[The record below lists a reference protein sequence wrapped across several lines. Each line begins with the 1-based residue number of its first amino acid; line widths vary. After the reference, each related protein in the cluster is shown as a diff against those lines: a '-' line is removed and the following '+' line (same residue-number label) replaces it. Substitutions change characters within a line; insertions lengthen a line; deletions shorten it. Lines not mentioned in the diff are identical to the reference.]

1 MLLYILSRDLS
12 FFGIDFFSGN
22 RSSDLGR
29 TKSKEVLLFPDSPG
43 LLFNHTFGKTLRGNS
58 THSFSVRSSS
68 NSDICPVRNFML
80 YLNICRLIS
89 VDISQGYLFRA
100 SSKAGHISD
109 KPFIGSPVDNR
120 FKQYLKDA
128 GLDGG
133 ETPHSLRA
141 GCSITLEL
149 LGVSKSD
156 IAKHIGWRS
165 TSMVDHY
172 NDLEQIVK
180 PGHTAEVLSSTAS
193 SRASSSATGDAISS
207 YQDVNELKNFSPV
220 FP

>member
-1 MLLYILSRDLS
+1 
-12 FFGIDFFSGN
+12 
-22 RSSDLGR
+22 
-29 TKSKEVLLFPDSPG
+29 
-43 LLFNHTFGKTLRGNS
+43 
-58 THSFSVRSSS
+58 
-68 NSDICPVRNFML
+68 ML
-80 YLNICRLIS
+80 YLNICCLIS

-100 SSKAGHISD
+100 TSKAGHISD
-109 KPFIGSPVDNR
+109 KPFIGSSVYNR

-193 SRASSSATGDAISS
+193 SRASSSATQDAISS

>member
-1 MLLYILSRDLS
+1 M
-12 FFGIDFFSGN
+12 
-22 RSSDLGR
+22 
-29 TKSKEVLLFPDSPG
+29 LLFPDSPG
-43 LLFNHTFGKTLRGNS
+43 LLFNHTFGTTLRGNS

-100 SSKAGHISD
+100 TSKAGHVSD
-109 KPFIGSPVDNR
+109 KPFTGSSVYNR

-172 NDLEQIVK
+172 NDL
-180 PGHTAEVLSSTAS
+180 
-193 SRASSSATGDAISS
+193 
-207 YQDVNELKNFSPV
+207 
-220 FP
+220 

>member
-1 MLLYILSRDLS
+1 M
-12 FFGIDFFSGN
+12 
-22 RSSDLGR
+22 
-29 TKSKEVLLFPDSPG
+29 
-43 LLFNHTFGKTLRGNS
+43 
-58 THSFSVRSSS
+58 
-68 NSDICPVRNFML
+68 
-80 YLNICRLIS
+80 IS

-100 SSKAGHISD
+100 TSKAGHISD
-109 KPFIGSPVDNR
+109 KPFIGSSVYNR

-193 SRASSSATGDAISS
+193 SQASSSATQDAISS
-207 YQDVNELKNFSPV
+207 YQDVNELKNFSPFFSIV
-220 FP
+220 CIRFAFHCFLPSYLEGCKVCNKAF

>member
-1 MLLYILSRDLS
+1 M
-12 FFGIDFFSGN
+12 F
-22 RSSDLGR
+22 
-29 TKSKEVLLFPDSPG
+29 LFPDCSG
-43 LLFNHTFGKTLRGNS
+43 LIFNHTFGKTSRGNS

-100 SSKAGHISD
+100 TSKAGHISD
-109 KPFIGSPVDNR
+109 KPFIGSSVYNR

-149 LGVSKSD
+149 FGVSKSD

-172 NDLEQIVK
+172 NDLKQIVK

-193 SRASSSATGDAISS
+193 YQASSSATQDAISS
-207 YQDVNELKNFSPV
+207 YQDLNELKNFNPV

>member
-1 MLLYILSRDLS
+1 
-12 FFGIDFFSGN
+12 
-22 RSSDLGR
+22 
-29 TKSKEVLLFPDSPG
+29 
-43 LLFNHTFGKTLRGNS
+43 
-58 THSFSVRSSS
+58 
-68 NSDICPVRNFML
+68 ML
-80 YLNICRLIS
+80 YLDIYRLIS

-100 SSKAGHISD
+100 TNKAGHISD
-109 KPFIGSPVDNR
+109 KPFIGSSVYNR

-133 ETPHSLRA
+133 ETPHSLHA
-141 GCSITLEL
+141 GCFITSEL

-165 TSMVDHY
+165 TSMADHY
-172 NDLEQIVK
+172 NDLEKIVK

-193 SRASSSATGDAISS
+193 PQASSSTTQDAISS
-207 YQDVNELKNFSPV
+207 YQDVNELKNVSPV

>member
-1 MLLYILSRDLS
+1 MYILSRDLS

-68 NSDICPVRNFML
+68 NSDICPPRNFML
-80 YLNICRLIS
+80 YLNICCLIS

-100 SSKAGHISD
+100 TSKAGHISD
-109 KPFIGSPVDNR
+109 KPFIGSLVYNR

-156 IAKHIGWRS
+156 IARQIGWLS
-165 TSMVDHY
+165 TSMVEHY
-172 NDLEQIVK
+172 KAL
-180 PGHTAEVLSSTAS
+180 
-193 SRASSSATGDAISS
+193 
-207 YQDVNELKNFSPV
+207 
-220 FP
+220 